1 MAQACAYLCCH
12 RLDEIWWLRWI
23 LTKWCI
29 KTAVCVTISC
39 FGCLLSLQNNLWTCQ
54 VNADRSRRCLCDYQR
69 IRGFLKWYALYKS
82 TFYLL
87 TYLLTSFTT
96 LACRLHSADD
106 PQIGNLQLV
115 VTASYIHLRYHIFHP
130 LLQRSPNAPRSS
142 ADWKHVIVC
151 CFCEASRMGTLVW
164 RWVTVRVKKIHLP
177 LLLAS
182 GRGSGHVS
190 LPVEV
195 CVVPGH
201 AAYTSTKLERYKYTF
216 QDITTACLRGNLYVV
231 WLWHGHDH
239 TPVYFGKQIHT

>member
-12 RLDEIWWLRWI
+12 SLDELWWLRWI

-29 KTAVCVTISC
+29 KTAVCVTIPC
-39 FGCLLSLQNNLWTCQ
+39 FGCLLSLQNNLRTCQ
-54 VNADRSRRCLCDYQR
+54 VNADRSRRCLCDYQLHH
-69 IRGFLKWYALYKS
+69 IGLQTALSRRSANWQSS
-82 TFYLL
+82 T
-87 TYLLTSFTT
+87 
-96 LACRLHSADD
+96 CRDCELYS
-106 PQIGNLQLV
+106 LV
-115 VTASYIHLRYHIFHP
+115 VPHISPAFTEES
-130 LLQRSPNAPRSS
+130 QRTTELS
-142 ADWKHVIVC
+142 WLKTVIVC

-164 RWVTVRVKKIHLP
+164 RWVTVRVKKNHLP

-239 TPVYFGKQIHT
+239 TPVYFGKQIHI